1 MTYYESAEGVRI
13 SRGRACQE
21 ARAHGVH
28 ASEWDT
34 FLDYLDSVTGK
45 DGMVGATEILAW
57 LGY

>member
-34 FLDYLDSVTGK
+34 FLGYLDSVTGK
-45 DGMVGATEILAW
+45 DGMV
-57 LGY
+57 